1 MIFLL
6 ASLTPTPIME
16 DPWRLYGPDYT
27 EINRMAQEATKRDYP
42 SWWAKHGC
50 ESANWIPTD
59 ERCRDLTE

>member
-6 ASLTPTPIME
+6 ASLTMAPME
-16 DPWRLYGPDYT
+16 MDPWKSYGPDYT
-27 EINRMAQEATKRDYP
+27 DINRMAQEATKRDYP

-50 ESANWIPTD
+50 EGTSWIPTD

>member
-6 ASLTPTPIME
+6 ASWAPMDI
-16 DPWRLYGPDYT
+16 DPWKGYGPDYT
-27 EINRMAQEATKRDYP
+27 ELNRMAQESIKRDYP
-42 SWWAKHGC
+42 SLWAKHGC